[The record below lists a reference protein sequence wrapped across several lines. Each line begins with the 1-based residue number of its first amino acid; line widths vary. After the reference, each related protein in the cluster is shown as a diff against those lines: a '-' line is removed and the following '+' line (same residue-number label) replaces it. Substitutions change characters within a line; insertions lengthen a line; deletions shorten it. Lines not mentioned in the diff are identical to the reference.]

1 MIPGGDTVPAA
12 GDVPAGD
19 PVPRRTLNPAACSAR
34 TASLTERLLTS
45 GTARAPTAI
54 RAEARDAGRSRIYD
68 LVPSVASRG
77 RRLSLGSY
85 EAASMCSVGSRDTS
99 LSVLPAAV
107 FS

>member
-45 GTARAPTAI
+45 GTARGATAI
-54 RAEARDAGRSRIYD
+54 GADARDAGRSRIYD
-68 LVPSVASRG
+68 LVPSVASLG
-77 RRLSLGSY
+77 RRLSLGSSA
-85 EAASMCSVGSRDTS
+85 AASMRRLGSRESS
-99 LSVLPAAV
+99 L
-107 FS
+107 